1 MSVNFWS
8 HRFVSSHDGDKG
20 KPQTRI
26 GILPAM
32 IVGLA
37 AFMGTCSLLG
47 FMVNIS
53 DQAHLVDHVA
63 QTRDVRALYTSLSDA
78 EIDARGYVATGD
90 LDDLSAYLT
99 IVKTIEDNQVLLRL
113 LDRYIA
119 QQDPQTGSA
128 PFSDAVAEMRTDWQS
143 AIRLMRDSQTEQ
155 AMAALQPAHS
165 RELIDKLRGYVGK
178 YISQSTIEAAAAQAR
193 IDVQYVRL
201 LVINMGGALIAIATM
216 IYAFYSSARQASDR
230 DLAIV
235 ESRAAHKQVEQLFFM
250 ADMLQSS
257 NDQDDTNAVLRSAA
271 GNMLAG
277 FSGAM
282 YTFNNSRDRLDL
294 ATQWGGL
301 AADSCVDH
309 FAPNSCWALKRGKAN
324 MNRTEPGALR
334 CSHVAPDRVTLEI
347 PMVARGQLHGLIEI
361 VGDGEDAEAR
371 LNRIR
376 PIAAAI
382 GDAMSLALSSMALRE
397 RLRNQALRDA
407 LTGLYNRRFLEE
419 TLERMALDSE
429 RRKSPVSAI
438 MIDLDHFKRLND
450 VHGHAAGDTVLR
462 EVAKAIV
469 TCLRQTDVACRY
481 GGEEITVLMPD
492 CPLAMAEKKAEQ
504 IRARVAEVSAG
515 EGLSVTASLGVA
527 SHPETSGRAELLSM
541 ADAALYEAKQRGRN
555 RVVVAPIRS
564 FAQKLTVVEG
574 GHMGSNG

>member
-8 HRFVSSHDGDKG
+8 HRRPSPFDNG
-20 KPQTRI
+20 KAASQPRI

-32 IVGLA
+32 IVGLV

-47 FMVNIS
+47 FMVNIA
-53 DQAHLVDHVA
+53 DQASLADHVS
-63 QTRDVRALYTSLSDA
+63 QTRDVPALQTALSDA
-78 EIDARGYVATGD
+78 EIDVRSYVATGD
-90 LDDLSAYLT
+90 LDDLSAYLGVT
-99 IVKTIEDNQVLLRL
+99 KTIEDNQALLRV
-113 LDRYIA
+113 LDRYVA
-119 QQDPQTGSA
+119 TQLDAKAGPT
-128 PFSDAVAEMRTDWQS
+128 PVSDAVAEMRANWQS
-143 AIRLMRDSQTEQ
+143 AARLMRDNQSQQ
-155 AMAALQPAHS
+155 AMAALQSSHS
-165 RELIDKLRGYVGK
+165 KELIEKLRGYVGK
-178 YISQSTIEAAAAQAR
+178 YISQRTIEAAAAQER
-193 IDVQYVRL
+193 IDFQHIRL
-201 LVINMGGALIAIATM
+201 LIINMSGALIAIGTM

-230 DLAIV
+230 DLAIA
-235 ESRAAHKQVEQLFFM
+235 EGRAAHKQVEQLFFM

-257 NDQDDTNAVLRSAA
+257 NDQDDTNAVLCSAA
-271 GNMLAG
+271 GNMLPG

-282 YTFNNSRDRLDL
+282 YMFNNSRDRLDL

-309 FAPNSCWALKRGKAN
+309 FGPNSCWALKRGKAN
-324 MNRTEPGALR
+324 MNRTESGALR

-361 VGDGEDAEAR
+361 IGDGPDADAR

-376 PIAAAI
+376 PIAAAM

-419 TLERMALDSE
+419 TLERVALDSE

-469 TCLRQTDVACRY
+469 MCLRQTDVACRY
-481 GGEEITVLMPD
+481 GGEEIAVLMPD

-504 IRARVAEVSAG
+504 IRARIAEVSGG
-515 EGLSVTASLGVA
+515 EGLSVTASLGVSA
-527 SHPETSGRAELLSM
+527 HPETSGRTELLSM
-541 ADAALYEAKQRGRN
+541 ADAALYEAKQRGRD

-574 GHMGSNG
+574 GSASAI

>member
-1 MSVNFWS
+1 
-8 HRFVSSHDGDKG
+8 
-20 KPQTRI
+20 
-26 GILPAM
+26 
-32 IVGLA
+32 
-37 AFMGTCSLLG
+37 
-47 FMVNIS
+47 
-53 DQAHLVDHVA
+53 
-63 QTRDVRALYTSLSDA
+63 
-78 EIDARGYVATGD
+78 
-90 LDDLSAYLT
+90 
-99 IVKTIEDNQVLLRL
+99 
-113 LDRYIA
+113 
-119 QQDPQTGSA
+119 
-128 PFSDAVAEMRTDWQS
+128 
-143 AIRLMRDSQTEQ
+143 
-155 AMAALQPAHS
+155 
-165 RELIDKLRGYVGK
+165 
-178 YISQSTIEAAAAQAR
+178 
-193 IDVQYVRL
+193 
-201 LVINMGGALIAIATM
+201 
-216 IYAFYSSARQASDR
+216 
-230 DLAIV
+230 
-235 ESRAAHKQVEQLFFM
+235 
-250 ADMLQSS
+250 
-257 NDQDDTNAVLRSAA
+257 
-271 GNMLAG
+271 
-277 FSGAM
+277 
-282 YTFNNSRDRLDL
+282 
-294 ATQWGGL
+294 
-301 AADSCVDH
+301 
-309 FAPNSCWALKRGKAN
+309 
-324 MNRTEPGALR
+324 
-334 CSHVAPDRVTLEI
+334 
-347 PMVARGQLHGLIEI
+347 LHGLIEI

-504 IRARVAEVSAG
+504 IRARIAEVSAG